1 MFHQLSALASLSDT
15 RNQQRQGQAEKH
27 LNKGLALL
35 QKAHDEGFRHPLRLQ
50 EAAASLIEAIK
61 FNRGETRPYLAM
73 AYVFLLLEDHSMA
86 QKYVHQALTVEP
98 DSDQVRLF
106 QARIAED
113 YRRVAERR
121 QSARTA
127 QTAASAPAGAA
138 FEPSR
143 AVSSLPQKAQSDFDL
158 LNFDF
163 DARYDA
169 AEARLR
175 HLLREVMTAGA
186 LAPVS
191 EPRELSAIHQPAQK
205 QKQGYETILQELK
218 VIETEIDCSDLRR
231 LLRPIESHLK
241 RAEQV
246 FAISQELL
254 LLKTKIREETALVG
268 QLCQEAAAT
277 QDPADVE
284 VLEEN
289 LEAFLDNA
297 DGYGRTIERLEAR
310 EPLLGDMR
318 QVLGQLNE
326 RIETYQEAL
335 EETHVRLKV

>member
-1 MFHQLSALASLSDT
+1 MFQQLSALASLSDT
-15 RNQQRQGQAEKH
+15 RSQQRQGQAEKH

-50 EAAASLIEAIK
+50 EASASLLEAIK
-61 FNRGETRPYLAM
+61 FNRGDTRPYLAM

-86 QKYVHQALTVEP
+86 QKYVHQALTLDP
-98 DSDQVRLF
+98 NSAQVRLF

-113 YRRVAERR
+113 YQRVAERR
-121 QSARTA
+121 QNARAA
-127 QTAASAPAGAA
+127 QTAVNAPAEVA

-143 AVSSLPQKAQSDFDL
+143 AVSSLQQKAQSDFDM

-163 DARYDA
+163 DAQYDA

-175 HLLREVMTAGA
+175 HLLREVTTAGA

-191 EPRELSAIHQPAQK
+191 DPRELSAIYQKAQK
-205 QKQGYETILQELK
+205 QKQGYETILQDLK
-218 VIETEIDCSDLRR
+218 VIEAEIDCSDLRR

-241 RAEQV
+241 RAEQI

-254 LLKTKIREETALVG
+254 QLKTKIREEIELVG

-277 QDPADVE
+277 QEPADVE
-284 VLEEN
+284 ILEEN

-297 DGYGRTIERLEAR
+297 DGYTRRIEGLEVR
-310 EPLLGDMR
+310 EPSLGDIR

-326 RIETYQEAL
+326 RIESYQEAL
-335 EETHVRLKV
+335 EETHSRLKV